1 MSLQRIL
8 ITDNNTF
15 FSFTFTIKYFI
26 MVSQRKVP
34 GVYIKE
40 LHSFPNSVVAVETA
54 LPVFIGYTERVNFKG
69 VSLQN
74 KPIRIESLRD
84 YTTMFG
90 AGAKSTFKLNAVNP
104 SEEETFVASPAE
116 VILNGEPYRIS
127 IEKLFYMYN
136 SLRLFFANGGRSC
149 YIMSIGTYEKEGS
162 NGSDISDFINISL
175 SGISKTVFELLEM
188 EQGPTMI
195 LIPDALSLPQSDY
208 YKMMNLSLE
217 HCGKVQSRI
226 TLIDAYIDNT
236 VYDSDTFVSLNTNQ
250 YDPISV
256 LRNEIESSYL
266 SYGVAYYPWLNTN
279 VVSASKLEK
288 YDIISNFK
296 TPYMD
301 IDEKIVKKITSKLSS
316 LPAPLAV
323 DSTDSEKRKYNS
335 ALLSLHN
342 KLKRVSPNYSLIIKA
357 LLLKINCLPATSA
370 VAGCIAFIDSTKG
383 VWKAPANIALKGV
396 HSPVINI
403 SSELQ
408 SKLNVD
414 SNTGKSVNAIRP
426 FTGNGVLIW
435 GARTLDG
442 NSQDWR
448 YVNVR
453 RTLIMLEQ
461 SIKLAVKSYVFA
473 ANDANTWIN
482 LKSEIENFLTGIWK
496 QGGLAGSKPEE
507 AFCVMVGLGSTMTA
521 QDILDGYLNLVV
533 LVAATRPAEF
543 IEISFRQQLQQA

>member
-1 MSLQRIL
+1 
-8 ITDNNTF
+8 
-15 FSFTFTIKYFI
+15 
-26 MVSQRKVP
+26 
-34 GVYIKE
+34 
-40 LHSFPNSVVAVETA
+40 
-54 LPVFIGYTERVNFKG
+54 
-69 VSLQN
+69 
-74 KPIRIESLRD
+74 
-84 YTTMFG
+84 
-90 AGAKSTFKLNAVNP
+90 
-104 SEEETFVASPAE
+104 
-116 VILNGEPYRIS
+116 
-127 IEKLFYMYN
+127 
-136 SLRLFFANGGRSC
+136 
-149 YIMSIGTYEKEGS
+149 MSIGTYEKEGS
-162 NGSDISDFINISL
+162 NGTDISDFINISL

-208 YKMMNLSLE
+208 YKMMNLSLD

-226 TLIDAYIDNT
+226 TLIDAYAGDT
-236 VYDSDTFVSLNTNQ
+236 VSINAGQ
-250 YDPISV
+250 YDPISI
-256 LRNEIESSYL
+256 LRNEIASSYL
-266 SYGVAYYPWLNTN
+266 SFGVAYYPWLNTN
-279 VVSASKLEK
+279 VVSAGQLEK

-316 LPAPLAV
+316 LPAHLAL

-342 KLKRVSPNYSLIIKA
+342 TLKRDSPNYRLLIKA

-383 VWKAPANIALKGV
+383 VWKAPANIALQGV
-396 HSPVINI
+396 QSPVLNI

-414 SNTGKSVNAIRP
+414 SNTGKSINAIRP

-473 ANDANTWIN
+473 ANDANTWNN
-482 LKSEIENFLTGIWK
+482 LKSVIENFLTGIWK

-507 AFCVMVGLGSTMTA
+507 AFCVLVGLGSTMTA
-521 QDILDGYLNLVV
+521 QDILDGYLNVVV
-533 LVAATRPAEF
+533 LVAVTRPAEF
-543 IEISFRQQLQQA
+543 IEISFRQQLQQS